1 MGEIILATVLME
13 LGEAV
18 IQELQRHLGGLLA
31 LKEMLVPGIMA
42 VVVPL
47 IVGLLLGKY
56 ALGGMLAWG
65 VYLVIDL
72 WLGMPFLSCLAASV
86 FAVVYAEI
94 MARVRKIPALLLTV
108 PAIIPLVPGR
118 TLYYA
123 MREAVHG
130 DLAQARAYGIETLLA
145 ALAIAGGISFAI
157 VFREL
162 QTKR

>member
-1 MGEIILATVLME
+1 MSILIQLLTAF
-13 LGEAV
+13 LGSLGFALLFGV
-18 IQELQRHLGGLLA
+18 RQRHLFLA
-31 LKEMLVPGIMA
+31 
-42 VVVPL
+42 
-47 IVGLLLGKY
+47 

-65 VYLVIDL
+65 IYLAMDL
-72 WLGMPFLSCLAASV
+72 WLGKNFLSCLAASV

-94 MARVRKIPALLLTV
+94 MAKVRKIPALLLTV

-130 DLAQARAYGIETLLA
+130 DLAQASAFGTETLLA